1 VLRSRNFR
9 TPGGRTDRLSNR
21 RHNAVKL
28 RTSPPLALLAAAA
41 LAVVTACSPGSASGG
56 GGDGNSFEFWSF
68 SGIDQKRDVDNYVRA
83 HPDIQVKLTEV
94 GSTTETAQALTTAL
108 AGGKVPDLVLIQ
120 GDDMPKF
127 VQQPQNFH
135 DLREFGA
142 DQIKGDYLDWVMA
155 QAEAEGGQIIGIPTD
170 VGGLAVAYRTDLFA
184 AAGLPTDRESVSK
197 LWPTWDAFIETGKRY
212 TAATGK
218 PFLDNVPTSVFYQ
231 AVNQVSQKY
240 YDDAGNPI
248 YDRNPEVRAAF
259 DVALKAIDA
268 DISAKISFG
277 SDGWNAALPRGDFAV
292 VAAPSWLLDQ
302 IRRYAPDTA
311 GKWDVATIP
320 GGAGNWGG
328 SYLAIPARAQNPE
341 AAWAYIKEM
350 QSPEHQL
357 EHFLDVGALPT
368 TPAVYDDQRLK
379 DKRDPFYSGA
389 PTGEIY
395 TQALLGL
402 KPFHMGPD
410 TGTIGQELLNAL
422 TNVEQGSG
430 DPATAWDDAVRNIRT
445 AIGK

>member
-1 VLRSRNFR
+1 
-9 TPGGRTDRLSNR
+9 
-21 RHNAVKL
+21 VKL
-28 RTSPPLALLAAAA
+28 RTSPLVVLLAAAA
-41 LAVVTACSPGSASGG
+41 LAATSACSPGSSSGG
-56 GGDGNSFEFWSF
+56 GGDPKSFEFWSF
-68 SGIDQKRDVDNYVRA
+68 SGIDQKRDVDDYMRA
-83 HPDIQVKLTEV
+83 HPDIQVELTEV

-135 DLREFGA
+135 DLRTSGA
-142 DQIKGDYLDWVMA
+142 DQIKADYLDWVME
-155 QAEAEGGQIIGIPTD
+155 QAVADGGQIVGIPTD
-170 VGGLAVAYRTDLFA
+170 VGGLAVAYRADLFA

-197 LWPTWDAFIETGKRY
+197 MWSTWDAFIETGERY

-259 DVALKAIDA
+259 DLALKAIDA

-277 SDGWNAALPRGDFAV
+277 ADGWNAALPRGDFAV
-292 VAAPSWLLDQ
+292 VSAPAWLLDQ

-368 TPAVYDDQRLK
+368 TPAVYSDQRLK
-379 DKRDPFYSGA
+379 DKHDPFYSGA

-410 TGTIGQELLNAL
+410 TATIGSEFLNAL

-430 DPATAWDDAVRNIRT
+430 DPATAWDDAVRSIRT
-445 AIGK
+445 AIGA

>member
-1 VLRSRNFR
+1 MRLRI
-9 TPGGRTDRLSNR
+9 
-21 RHNAVKL
+21 
-28 RTSPPLALLAAAA
+28 SPPLAVIAAAA

-56 GGDGNSFEFWSF
+56 GGGDPKAFEFWSF
-68 SGIDQKRDVDNYVRA
+68 SGIDQQRSVDAYLRN
-83 HPDIQVKLTEV
+83 HPDIRVDLTEV

-142 DQIKGDYLDWVMA
+142 DQIKGDYLDWVME
-155 QAEAEGGQIIGIPTD
+155 QAAGDGGQIIGIPTD
-170 VGGLAVAYRTDLFA
+170 VGGMAVVYRKDLFA
-184 AAGLPTDRESVSK
+184 AAGLPTDRESVSQ
-197 LWPTWDAFIETGKRY
+197 LWPTWDAFIETGERY
-212 TAATGK
+212 VAATGK
-218 PFLDNVPTSVFYQ
+218 PFVDNAPTSVFYQ

-248 YDRNPEVRAAF
+248 YDSNPEVKAAF
-259 DVALKAIDA
+259 DLGLKAIDA
-268 DISAKISFG
+268 GISARISFG
-277 SDGWNAALPRGDFAV
+277 ADAWNAALPRGDFAV
-292 VAAPSWLLDQ
+292 VSAPSWMLGQ
-302 IRRYAPDTA
+302 IRRGAPDTA
-311 GKWDVATIP
+311 GLWDVATIP

-341 AAWAYIKEM
+341 AAWAYISEM
-350 QSPEHQL
+350 QSPERQL

-368 TPAVYDDQRLK
+368 TPGVYDDQRLK
-379 DKRDPFYSGA
+379 DKTDPFFSGA
-389 PTGEIY
+389 PTGQIF
-395 TQALLGL
+395 TQAVLGIE
-402 KPFHMGPD
+402 PFHMGPD
-410 TGTIGQELLNAL
+410 TATIGSEFLNAL

>member
-1 VLRSRNFR
+1 VRLRI
-9 TPGGRTDRLSNR
+9 
-21 RHNAVKL
+21 
-28 RTSPPLALLAAAA
+28 SPPLAVIAAAA
-41 LAVVTACSPGSASGG
+41 LAVVTACSPGSSTSGG
-56 GGDGNSFEFWSF
+56 GGDGKSFEFWSF
-68 SGIDQKRDVDNYVRA
+68 SGIDQKRDVDAYTRA
-83 HPDIQVKLTEV
+83 HPDIEVKLTEV

-120 GDDMPKF
+120 GDNLPLF

-135 DLREFGA
+135 DLREYGA
-142 DQIKGDYLDWVMA
+142 DQIKGDYLDWVME

-170 VGGLAVAYRTDLFA
+170 VGGMAVAYRTDLFA

-218 PFLDNVPTSVFYQ
+218 PFVDNSPTSVFFQ

-259 DVALKAIDA
+259 DLALKAIDA

-277 SDGWNAALPRGDFAV
+277 SDGWTAALPRGDFAV
-292 VAAPSWLLDQ
+292 VSAPSWMLGQ
-302 IRRYAPDTA
+302 IRRQAPDTA

-350 QSPEHQL
+350 QSPERQL

-368 TPAVYDDQRLK
+368 TPAIYDDQRLTG
-379 DKRDPFYSGA
+379 RTDPFFSGA
-389 PTGEIY
+389 PTGQIF
-395 TQALLGL
+395 TQAVLGL

-410 TGTIGQELLNAL
+410 TATIGQEFLNAL

-430 DPATAWDDAVRNIRT
+430 NPATAWDDAVRNVRT

>member
-1 VLRSRNFR
+1 M
-9 TPGGRTDRLSNR
+9 
-21 RHNAVKL
+21 KL
-28 RTSPPLALLAAAA
+28 RISPSLALFAAAA
-41 LAVVTACSPGSASGG
+41 LAAVTACSPGSSSGG
-56 GGDGNSFEFWSF
+56 GGDPNVFEFWSF
-68 SGIDQKRDVDNYVRA
+68 SGIDQQRDVDDYMRA
-83 HPDIQVKLTEV
+83 HPEIRIELTEV

-120 GDDMPKF
+120 GDDLPKF

-142 DQIKGDYLDWVMA
+142 DEIKGDYLDWVMEQAVA
-155 QAEAEGGQIIGIPTD
+155 QGGETIGIPTD
-170 VGGLAVAYRTDLFA
+170 VGGLAVAYRKDLFA
-184 AAGLPTDRESVSK
+184 EAGLPTDREEVSQM
-197 LWPTWDAFIETGKRY
+197 WSTWDDFIEVGKRY
-212 TAATGK
+212 KEATGK
-218 PFLDNVPTSVFYQ
+218 AFLDNVPTSVFFQ

-248 YDRNPEVRAAF
+248 YDRNPEVKAAF
-259 DVALKAIDA
+259 DLALRAIEA
-268 DISAKISFG
+268 DISARISFG

-292 VAAPSWLLDQ
+292 VSAPSWLLDQ

-311 GKWDVATIP
+311 GKWDVARIP

-328 SYLAIPARAQNPE
+328 SYLAIPARAQNPQ
-341 AAWAYIKEM
+341 AAWNYIREM

-357 EHFLDVGALPT
+357 QHFLDVGALPT
-368 TPAVYDDQRLK
+368 TPSVYDDPQLTG
-379 DKRDPFYSGA
+379 KRDEFFSGA

-410 TGTIGQELLNAL
+410 TGTIGTEFLNAL

-445 AIGK
+445 AIGA

>member
-1 VLRSRNFR
+1 M
-9 TPGGRTDRLSNR
+9 
-21 RHNAVKL
+21 KL
-28 RTSPPLALLAAAA
+28 RTAPLVLLAAAA
-41 LAVVTACSPGSASGG
+41 LAVTTACSPGSAAGG
-56 GGDGNSFEFWSF
+56 GGDGKSFEFWSF
-68 SGIDQKRDVDNYVRA
+68 SGIDQQRDVDAYTRT

-120 GDDMPKF
+120 GDDLPKF

-142 DQIKGDYLDWVMA
+142 DQIKGDYLDWVMKQSVA
-155 QAEAEGGQIIGIPTD
+155 DGGQVIGVPTD
-170 VGGLAVAYRTDLFA
+170 VGGLAVAYRADLFA
-184 AAGLPTDRESVSK
+184 AAGLPTDRESVAK
-197 LWPTWDAFIETGKRY
+197 LWPTWDAFIETGRRY

-218 PFLDNVPTSVFYQ
+218 PFVDNIPTSVFYQ

-248 YDRNPEVRAAF
+248 YDRNPEVKAAF
-259 DVALKAIDA
+259 DLALRALDA
-268 DISAKISFG
+268 NISAKLSFG
-277 SDGWNAALPRGDFAV
+277 SDGWNAALPRGDYAV
-292 VAAPSWLLDQ
+292 VAAPSWMLGS
-302 IRRYAPDTA
+302 IERGAPDTA

-350 QSPEHQL
+350 QSPQHQL

-368 TPAVYDDQRLK
+368 TPAVYSDQRLK
-379 DKRDPFYSGA
+379 DKRDPFFSDA

-402 KPFHMGPD
+402 KPFRMGPD
-410 TGTIGQELLNAL
+410 TATIGAEFLNAL

-430 DPATAWDDAVRNIRT
+430 DPATAWDDAVRNIHT
-445 AIGK
+445 AIGA